1 MLKGLMAGVAVALAV
16 SAAGASRGA
25 EHVGRF
31 LAPPN
36 QVVAIKAGRL
46 YDPIAGRFLLNQV
59 IIVRGDRIADVG
71 PALPIPAGAKVIDLG
86 AASVLPGMI
95 DAHVHVNAGGET
107 PAERTIWMV
116 SSAQAD
122 LDAGFTTLKDMDSR
136 GGFGTVDLRDMIDHG
151 VIMGPRM
158 QVVGQSLNP
167 RNARYA
173 QDTSSG
179 RFYTGRT
186 EGKDVNGPWLARAA
200 VREAKNHGVDYI
212 KIYSTEDFVGSSG
225 LWGPDGRLQVFA
237 SLTAEEVSAIVDE
250 AHRLGLKVA
259 CHSYDGTAADPCL
272 VAGVDEPNH
281 LLQLD
286 ADGVAMI
293 RKAHSIFMPT
303 VEDLIGHEKEDLE
316 ASHGKTSRIALAAT
330 AVKRAHAAGLEMAF
344 GSGATDLP
352 WGDIPHG
359 TQANQ
364 FKWFVDQGLTPVEA
378 LRLTYVGS
386 AHTLNYHMENLIGTI
401 EKGKYADIIA
411 VVGDPLA
418 DITEMERVKFVM
430 KGGMLVRNDLPSA
443 MNQSR

>member
-1 MLKGLMAGVAVALAV
+1 MLKGLIVSAAAAWAV
-16 SAAGASRGA
+16 SASGAAWAA

-36 QVVAIKAGRL
+36 QVIAIKAGRL

-59 IIVRGDRIADVG
+59 IIIRGDRIADIG
-71 PALPIPAGAKVIDLG
+71 PSLPVPAGAKVIDLG
-86 AASVLPGMI
+86 AASVMPGMI

-116 SSAQAD
+116 NSAQAD
-122 LDAGFTTLKDMDSR
+122 LDAGFTTVKDMDSR
-136 GGFGTVDLRDMIDHG
+136 GGFGTVDLRDMINHG

-173 QDTSSG
+173 QDASSD
-179 RFYTGRT
+179 RFYSGRT
-186 EGKDVNGPWLARAA
+186 ENKDVNGPWLARAA

-212 KIYSTEDFVGSSG
+212 KIYSTEDYVGDTG

-237 SLTAEEVSAIVDE
+237 SLTLEEVSAIVDE

-259 CHSYDGTAADPCL
+259 CHSYDGTGADPCL
-272 VAGVDEPNH
+272 GAGVDEPNH

-286 ADGVAMI
+286 ANGVAMI
-293 RKAHSIFMPT
+293 KKAHSIFMPT
-303 VEDLIGHEKEDLE
+303 VEDLIGHQKEDLE
-316 ASHGKTSRIALAAT
+316 GSHGKTSRIALAAT
-330 AVKRAHAAGLEMAF
+330 AVKRAHAAGLEMGF

-352 WGDIPHG
+352 WGEIPHG

-364 FKWFVDQGLTPVEA
+364 FKWFVDQGLTPAEA

-386 AHTLNYHMENLIGTI
+386 AHVLNYHMEQQIGTI

-411 VVGDPLA
+411 VAGDPLA

-430 KGGMLVRNDLPSA
+430 KGGMLVRNDLASAVAPS
-443 MNQSR
+443 R